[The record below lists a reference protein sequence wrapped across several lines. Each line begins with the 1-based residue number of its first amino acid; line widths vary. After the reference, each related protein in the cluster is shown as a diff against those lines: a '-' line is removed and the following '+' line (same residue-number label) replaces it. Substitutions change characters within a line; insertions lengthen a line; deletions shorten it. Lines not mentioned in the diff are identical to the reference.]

1 MRGGRLQP
9 GSIMKWLAVGLAA
22 SPTKGWG
29 RRREL
34 GSLPMKVS
42 SPERRSPSRAR
53 QRLRIRISRLAR
65 GLGPDELAARF
76 SSSSREEYTPRGRPS
91 GQTKS
96 RAASEVSPLRA
107 ATRTELLS
115 PVGRGG
121 ENAKGKGDVEGGRV
135 LRVYLLLVW
144 SFVFLC

>member
-34 GSLPMKVS
+34 GSLPRKVS

-53 QRLRIRISRLAR
+53 QRLRIRISRR
-65 GLGPDELAARF
+65 YHDCRFFVARF
-76 SSSSREEYTPRGRPS
+76 SVNVQKKSGAGR
-91 GQTKS
+91 TII
-96 RAASEVSPLRA
+96 
-107 ATRTELLS
+107 
-115 PVGRGG
+115 
-121 ENAKGKGDVEGGRV
+121 
-135 LRVYLLLVW
+135 
-144 SFVFLC
+144 